1 MDNMDNQD
9 NNKIALTPQG
19 GFALRSV
26 DDIKE
31 FVKLSVGS
39 IFCPSGLRKPQDLF
53 VCISYGLE
61 IGLSP
66 VQAMQTIHVING
78 KPCMAVKGLRA
89 MVQGSGLLEHMDE
102 RIDRENGVD
111 MTAHCTVKRVGMEEQ
126 TVSFSSQNAKEA
138 GLWGKGAWKSYPER
152 MLKARACGFA
162 LSDVFSDV
170 VMGLI
175 SKEEADDWPVDTDT
189 ATRDVTLDEEVEV
202 EGLSSGDMLAKQ
214 ENDNGAITIENLK
227 RTMDDG
233 RRRELYRICMGLAGG
248 TDAMKDYCAFR
259 EIAPK
264 DITIENLEH
273 AKDDGI
279 ANWLVFLKEKGE
291 YGDDDP
297 LSGGRVKIL

>member
-102 RIDRENGVD
+102 RIDRENGV

-189 ATRDVTLDEEVEV
+189 ATRDVTLDE
-202 EGLSSGDMLAKQ
+202 
-214 ENDNGAITIENLK
+214 NDNGAITIASLK

-264 DITIENLEH
+264 DITIEDLEH
-273 AKDDGI
+273 AKNDGI

-297 LSGGRVKIL
+297 LTDDLVKIL